1 MYFHYFVYVFI
12 CRETKTVEVSF
23 IQWCEIFFGWLSA
36 LNALHNDNVIL
47 TENRDAPDNA
57 AFLNPVFAPIWQA
70 GYPVIEKVVGYPAK
84 HPASVNC

>member
-1 MYFHYFVYVFI
+1 M
-12 CRETKTVEVSF
+12 K
-23 IQWCEIFFGWLSA
+23 FFWLTFGPEC
-36 LNALHNDNVIL
+36 LHNDNVIL

-57 AFLNPVFAPIWQA
+57 AFFNPVFAPIWQA